1 MDESNELDDIQ
12 RLLNKQF
19 ERLREEW
26 RNDSEML
33 KFLDEQTDQTK
44 QVWKRGVSALE
55 ELSKYFEN
63 EKNRLQEESEQ
74 VHTNDSCDTDV
85 KIEEV

>member
-1 MDESNELDDIQ
+1 MDRDNREKTSAELVDKIQEVSQEDNSIKETLSELDDIQ

-33 KFLDEQTDQTK
+33 K
-44 QVWKRGVSALE
+44 
-55 ELSKYFEN
+55 
-63 EKNRLQEESEQ
+63 
-74 VHTNDSCDTDV
+74 
-85 KIEEV
+85 